1 MKYLK
6 ASPMPVLNVFIQPYS
21 LSYHEKATVGIF
33 LNFLK
38 KLFVLL
44 FVLCK
49 CSLWRYCVLCLVLF
63 NVICCV
69 LWILFGIVITSLE
82 KRENRGVFNKRRGTK
97 QADCFC
103 FNRIKH
109 VIYCMFS

>member
-6 ASPMPVLNVFIQPYS
+6 ASPMPVLNIFIQPYR

-38 KLFVLL
+38 KKCLLCCLF
-44 FVLCK
+44 FANALCGDTVF
-49 CSLWRYCVLCLVLF
+49 CVWSCLMSF
-63 NVICCV
+63 CCV
-69 LWILFGIVITSLE
+69 LWILFGIVITSLG

-97 QADCFC
+97 QADF
-103 FNRIKH
+103 FL
-109 VIYCMFS
+109 F